1 MRGARAGAWAGA
13 VLVAGALGLQW
24 WWPPAS
30 GSDALDFRYF
40 EFLFEAFR
48 AEVLVHGEFPSWNP
62 YACGGY
68 VLHAN
73 PQTPFLS
80 PLAWPALAIG
90 AVPGLKLFAL
100 AHLVIAVLGTLR
112 LGRELGVGG
121 LASWLLVFV
130 FAGSARFAWVLQGG
144 QFAMLTYAFLPW
156 LLALSL
162 RAQADL
168 RAAAWAGVVLALM
181 VLEGG
186 TSGVPLGVLLVAAV
200 AIAGFLG
207 RRLDPRPLAVLGI
220 TLAVGFLLSLP
231 KTWPVLAY
239 LADHPRPVA
248 PQDDALS
255 LAQVARMFLHRRA
268 APSMIDA
275 AADPALAGLHYRW
288 WGEYGAYLGPLVPA
302 LAALGLAFRARKA
315 VLWFALAALFFLVV
329 LGQHGAV
336 WPYDWLRRLP
346 VYRDLRVPSRAA
358 ILVVLMLA
366 VLAAHGL
373 DEMRARARALPDR
386 LRALRAV
393 PWLVVALV
401 AADLVVFSN
410 QVLATIGKRPP
421 ATEPLRHGPLT
432 AVGPAGTDLAG
443 AARRGLASLDCYDP
457 LFERTSYRSPV
468 HARLA
473 RMRHAVEAPQRARLT
488 LIDWTPN
495 RVEFLAE
502 LPRET
507 TVLVR
512 QGHDRGWT
520 GDVGEVVDDRG
531 VLGVRLPAGTHV
543 VTLRHFPPGLAWGAV
558 VATMIAAALLA
569 WGWRRPRPP
578 GGGARRPPTARSP
591 SCSGR
596 IHPSASWPKST
607 TDQVLDGR
615 EVTRH
620 HLIVD
625 RGRSDPEAAHEDA
638 DDQENPP
645 ASAQGV
651 LAHQE
656 RAGSVGAAAPSG
668 RGTVPG
674 GGPLRRR
681 SDTSHVQSPGK
692 MDHLAARYGGC
703 GDPRS
708 AEYPRA
714 SSAAC
719 RGIRARC
726 APRSSP
732 RSASP
737 RRPVGPGAGGVTPRG

>member
-1 MRGARAGAWAGA
+1 MRGARAATWAGA
-13 VLVAGALGLQW
+13 VLVAGAFGGVW

-30 GSDALDFRYF
+30 GRDALDFRYF

-80 PLAWPALAIG
+80 PLSWPALALG
-90 AVPGLKLFAL
+90 AVPGLKLFAF
-100 AHLVIAVLGTLR
+100 AHVVIAVLGALR
-112 LGRELGVGG
+112 LAREVGVGR
-121 LASWLLVFV
+121 LASWLLAFV

-181 VLEGG
+181 VVEGG
-186 TSGVPLGVLLVAAV
+186 TSGVPLGVLLVAALAV
-200 AIAGFLG
+200 AGFLG
-207 RRLDPRPLAVLGI
+207 RRLDPRPLAALGV

-231 KTWPVLAY
+231 KTWPVLAA

-248 PQDDALS
+248 AQDDALS

-268 APSMIDA
+268 APFLMDA

-302 LAALGLAFRARKA
+302 LAAVGLAFRARKA
-315 VLWFALAALFFLVV
+315 VLWAALAVLFFLVL
-329 LGQHGAV
+329 LGQHGTA

-346 VYRDLRVPSRAA
+346 VYRDLRVPSRTA

-373 DEMRARARALPDR
+373 DEMRARARALPHR
-386 LRALRAV
+386 LRALRSL
-393 PWLVVALV
+393 PWLVVALT

-410 QVLATIGKRPP
+410 QVLATIGRRPP
-421 ATEPLRHGPLT
+421 ATEPLRRGPLT

-443 AARRGLASLDCYDP
+443 AVRRGLASLDCYDP
-457 LFERTSYRSPV
+457 LFERTGYRSPV

-473 RMRHAVEAPQRARLT
+473 RMRQLVEAPSGARVT

-495 RVEFLAE
+495 RIEFLAE
-502 LPRET
+502 VPRET

-512 QGHDRGWT
+512 QNHDRGWT

-531 VLGVRLPAGTHV
+531 VLAVRLPAGAHV
-543 VTLRHFPPGLAWGAV
+543 VTLRHRPPGLAWGVV
-558 VATMIAAALLA
+558 VAAITGLGLV
-569 WGWRRPRPP
+569 GLRR
-578 GGGARRPPTARSP
+578 RRRRFIRRGPPTDR
-591 SCSGR
+591 G
-596 IHPSASWPKST
+596 T
-607 TDQVLDGR
+607 TAP
-615 EVTRH
+615 
-620 HLIVD
+620 
-625 RGRSDPEAAHEDA
+625 RGRS
-638 DDQENPP
+638 
-645 ASAQGV
+645 
-651 LAHQE
+651 
-656 RAGSVGAAAPSG
+656 R
-668 RGTVPG
+668 
-674 GGPLRRR
+674 
-681 SDTSHVQSPGK
+681 
-692 MDHLAARYGGC
+692 
-703 GDPRS
+703 
-708 AEYPRA
+708 
-714 SSAAC
+714 
-719 RGIRARC
+719 
-726 APRSSP
+726 
-732 RSASP
+732 
-737 RRPVGPGAGGVTPRG
+737 